1 MAKVHIN
8 HPNYRADGTGFLAM
22 KYVLQKDSD
31 RENVPPHWSL
41 MRYSEVLLNAAEAH
55 NEAGDRSMAYEYVN
69 LVRARVGLP
78 ALPEGMDKEQFRAAL
93 IRERDCEFG
102 FEEFRWFDMIRYG
115 LEADFTKKLY
125 GLYSEGK
132 GGKPDNPDS
141 FTYSKYELATRN
153 WALNWDTRWYLAP
166 IPVTEVNKGYG
177 MTQNPG
183 W

>member
-1 MAKVHIN
+1 
-8 HPNYRADGTGFLAM
+8 
-22 KYVLQKDSD
+22 
-31 RENVPPHWSL
+31 
-41 MRYSEVLLNAAEAH
+41 
-55 NEAGDRSMAYEYVN
+55 
-69 LVRARVGLP
+69 
-78 ALPEGMDKEQFRAAL
+78 
-93 IRERDCEFG
+93 
-102 FEEFRWFDMIRYG
+102 MIRYG
-115 LEADFTKKLY
+115 LEEDFTKKLY